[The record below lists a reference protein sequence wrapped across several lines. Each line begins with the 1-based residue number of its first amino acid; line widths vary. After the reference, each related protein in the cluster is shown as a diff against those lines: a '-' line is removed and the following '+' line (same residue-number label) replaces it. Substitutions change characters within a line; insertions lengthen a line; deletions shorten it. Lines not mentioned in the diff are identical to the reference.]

1 MPRPH
6 LQYHATGTLFQNGNG
21 MACARS
27 FRVINQ
33 RKPLV
38 VYFFANATQANGFFS
53 AATLAAQTAPLPFS
67 NYNEP
72 TQVHLALTQKTGCG
86 LQAD

>member
-1 MPRPH
+1 MN
-6 LQYHATGTLFQNGNG
+6 ATSTFSETDDDR
-21 MACARS
+21 ACTRS

-33 RKPLV
+33 RRPLA
-38 VYFFANATQANGFFS
+38 VYFFSNATQANGFFS

-72 TQVHLALTQKTGCG
+72 TQVHLALTQKTGCDPR
-86 LQAD
+86 AA